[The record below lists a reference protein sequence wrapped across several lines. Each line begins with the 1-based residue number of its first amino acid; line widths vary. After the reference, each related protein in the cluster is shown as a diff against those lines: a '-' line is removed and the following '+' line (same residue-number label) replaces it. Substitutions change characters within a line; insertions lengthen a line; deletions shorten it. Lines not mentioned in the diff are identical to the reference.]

1 MDGFAPRQ
9 LSDQERLDWLRL
21 IRSDN
26 VGPATF
32 YHLMRHFGSAAA
44 AIDGLPGLA
53 RRGGRDLRLC
63 KPEEA
68 AAEQER
74 THDAGARLVAAIEPG
89 YPAPL
94 AAVEDAPPVIAVL
107 GHSGM
112 FDRPVVGIVGA
123 RNASTNGKRFAEQ
136 MAAELGEA
144 GFTIVS
150 GLARGVDAA
159 AHQGALGTGTIAVMA
174 GGVDVC
180 YPPDNSRL
188 YDEIVQQGALISEQP
203 AGLHPQGRHFPRR
216 NRLISGLSLG
226 VVVVEAAMRSGSLI
240 TARMALEQGREVFAV
255 PGSPLDPRCRG
266 TNNLLRQ
273 GAALTESAADVLAAL
288 GNQGSDR
295 LRRGF
300 TEHLGDIF
308 DAPRTV
314 AAPATDLEEARR
326 SVEEFLSPSPTMVD
340 ELIRDSQ
347 MSPASVATVLLELE
361 LAGRLERLPGNRVA
375 LIA

>member
-1 MDGFAPRQ
+1 MTKSSSKA
-9 LSDQERLDWLRL
+9 
-21 IRSDN
+21 
-26 VGPATF
+26 
-32 YHLMRHFGSAAA
+32 
-44 AIDGLPGLA
+44 
-53 RRGGRDLRLC
+53 
-63 KPEEA
+63 
-68 AAEQER
+68 
-74 THDAGARLVAAIEPG
+74 
-89 YPAPL
+89 
-94 AAVEDAPPVIAVL
+94 
-107 GHSGM
+107 
-112 FDRPVVGIVGA
+112 
-123 RNASTNGKRFAEQ
+123 
-136 MAAELGEA
+136 
-144 GFTIVS
+144 
-150 GLARGVDAA
+150 
-159 AHQGALGTGTIAVMA
+159 
-174 GGVDVC
+174 
-180 YPPDNSRL
+180 
-188 YDEIVQQGALISEQP
+188 ALISEQP